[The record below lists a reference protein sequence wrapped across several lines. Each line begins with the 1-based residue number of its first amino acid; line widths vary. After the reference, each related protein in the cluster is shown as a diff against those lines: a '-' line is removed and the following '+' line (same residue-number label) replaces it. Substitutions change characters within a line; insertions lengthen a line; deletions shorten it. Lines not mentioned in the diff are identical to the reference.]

1 MPTTQL
7 DRPSPTR
14 ARGLRGWIEHHPLT
28 TFFILAYALAWGVW
42 IPAGL
47 AGAGMASLIPG
58 AFGPLVAA
66 LIVTRSTGGSPRA
79 WARQLTRWRVPLRFY
94 LYALGLPALLFGSIN
109 GLLVLLGYDIDP
121 SLLPGRLPTYLI
133 SLVFVAVLGG
143 GQEEPGWRGFA
154 LSRLQARYSPL
165 AATLLLGFLWGVWH
179 VPLYGPLGWV
189 LPLILAFFYTYL
201 YNRTGSVLLCIL
213 LHGSFTPAIEQLVLL
228 PDEVVHASGQLGT
241 VDLVI
246 AVVLVAAVGLL
257 LARTGGRLGY
267 DAQLARK
274 EA

>member
-1 MPTTQL
+1 VFTTQL
-7 DRPSPTR
+7 DRPSLTR

-28 TFFILAYALAWGVW
+28 AFFLLAYALAWGVW

-47 AGAGMASLIPG
+47 AGAEMVALIPG
-58 AFGPLVAA
+58 AFGPMVAA
-66 LIVTRSTGGSPRA
+66 LIVTRSTGGSLRA
-79 WARQLTRWRVPLRFY
+79 WARQLTRWRVPPRFY
-94 LYALGLPALLFGSIN
+94 LYALGLPALLFTVVN
-109 GLLVLLGYDIDP
+109 AMLALLGYDIDP
-121 SLLPGRLPTYLI
+121 SLLPGRLPTYLAT
-133 SLVFVAVLGG
+133 LAFVAVLGG
-143 GQEEPGWRGFA
+143 GQEELGWRGFA
-154 LSRLQARYSPL
+154 LPRLQARYSPL

-201 YNRTGSVLLCIL
+201 YNRTGSVLLCML

-241 VDLVI
+241 VDAAI
-246 AVVLVAAVGLL
+246 AAVLVAAVGLL
-257 LARTGGRLGY
+257 LARTRGRLGY
-267 DAQLARK
+267 DAKLANK

>member
-1 MPTTQL
+1 MSTTQL

-28 TFFILAYALAWGVW
+28 AFFLLAYALAWGVW

-47 AGAGMASLIPG
+47 AGAGMVALVPG
-58 AFGPLVAA
+58 AFGPMAAA
-66 LIVTRSTGGSPRA
+66 LIVTRSTGGSVRA
-79 WARQLTRWRVPLRFY
+79 WIRQLTRWRVPARFY
-94 LYALGLPALLFGSIN
+94 LYALGLPALLFGATN
-109 GLLVLLGYDIDP
+109 GLLALLSYDIDP
-121 SLLPGRLPTYLI
+121 SLLPGRLPTYLT
-133 SLVFVAVLGG
+133 SLVVVAVLGG

-228 PDEVVHASGQLGT
+228 PDEVVRASGQLGT
-241 VDLVI
+241 VDVVI
-246 AVVLVAAVGLL
+246 AVVLVAAVGIL
-257 LARTGGRLGY
+257 LARTRGRLGY
-267 DAQLARK
+267 DTQPANK